1 MLIFNE
7 NGHKITLIST
17 KNRTIEPISVYK
29 GRYIYYDYKTIDG
42 IQNLDKNNPISFFIL
57 ILKTN
62 ISVDDNQLV
71 VKGQGLDKYV
81 KLSQLLLKQHEYIIL
96 IGYGENVQN
105 AISVYNILMENQIS
119 NLKNIKTLKN
129 GL

>member
-17 KNRTIEPISVYK
+17 KNHTIEPISVYK

-42 IQNLDKNNPISFFIL
+42 IQNLDKNNSISFFIL

-105 AISVYNILMENQIS
+105 AISVYNILMEN
-119 NLKNIKTLKN
+119 
-129 GL
+129 